1 MLYIH
6 IQLSSCS
13 WLDCRSVADELKSGR
28 AVKPEAYSDVT
39 IFFSDI
45 VGFTSLA
52 AESSPLQ
59 VVAVLNELYTL
70 FDSTIETYD
79 VYKVNFSSLHPRRLT
94 Y

>member
-1 MLYIH
+1 M
-6 IQLSSCS
+6 
-13 WLDCRSVADELKSGR
+13 LDCRSVADELKSGR
-28 AVKPEAYSDVT
+28 AVKPEAYSGVT

-70 FDSTIETYD
+70 FYGSDETYNA
-79 VYKVNFSSLHPRRLT
+79 YKFKFSSLHPR
-94 Y
+94 